1 MSITLIII
9 IITVAAS
16 YYAWEK
22 PDIMYKWIMNPYTVQ
37 RKNQYERFI
46 TSGFIHQDWGHLF
59 FNMFALYIFGSN
71 IERVFSYLFNESGI
85 YIYLILYITAIIVSD
100 IPTYLKYK
108 NNVNYN
114 SLGASG
120 GVSAVIFASIIYFP
134 TNDICIYYV
143 LCMPG
148 FIMGI
153 VYLIYTTYQS
163 KRGADNIN
171 HDAHLYGALYGVAFA
186 IISNPGVIITFRDEI
201 NNYIHNLI

>member
-59 FNMFALYIFGSN
+59 FNMFALYQFGSGLEYVFNEIFGGN
-71 IERVFSYLFNESGI
+71 GIIFFVLLYISGI
-85 YIYLILYITAIIVSD
+85 IISD
-100 IPTYLKYK
+100 IPTYLKNK

-120 GVSAVIFASIIYFP
+120 GVSSIIFATIMYFPLIKIYF
-134 TNDICIYYV
+134 I
-143 LCMPG
+143 PG
-148 FIMGI
+148 FIFAFL
-153 VYLIYTTYQS
+153 YLIYSSYQS

>member
-9 IITVAAS
+9 LITVAAS

-22 PDIMYKWIMNPYTVQ
+22 PELMYKWIMNPYTVQ

-59 FNMFALYIFGSN
+59 FNMFALYMFGSN

-134 TNDICIYYV
+134 TNDICIYYI
-143 LCMPG
+143 LCFPG

-153 VYLIYTTYQS
+153 IYLIYTTYQA

-186 IISNPGVIITFRDEI
+186 IISNPVVIITFRDQI
-201 NNYIHNLI
+201 NIYIHNLI